1 MVNRPSIS
9 IVDGGEVVNF
19 ENDNTFG
26 DFSTSNIQ
34 FKNVEWKGGTIE
46 NLSHTLFQSC
56 VFTGNYVFSSADQVS
71 FANNIKYASVSGLP
85 ANIVNSMKPPFV

>member
-1 MVNRPSIS
+1 MSHKIFSITKNV

-71 FANNIKYASVSGLP
+71 FANNIKYASVQGCLLILS
-85 ANIVNSMKPPFV
+85 IV